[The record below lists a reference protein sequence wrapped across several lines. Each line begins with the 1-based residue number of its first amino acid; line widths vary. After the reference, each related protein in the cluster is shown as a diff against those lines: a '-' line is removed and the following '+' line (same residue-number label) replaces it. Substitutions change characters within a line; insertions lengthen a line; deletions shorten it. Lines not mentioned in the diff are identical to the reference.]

1 MNQPI
6 EIRFP
11 EFVWI
16 WNRLNNHTTPAH
28 HLRIARWL
36 GHAWRRDETRLLL
49 MCFRGAGKST
59 VVGLYCAW
67 LLANRPDLR
76 LMVLSAEQSLAT
88 RMVRN
93 VRQII
98 RRHPFCRH
106 LHPRH
111 GGEWAADRFTV
122 NRPGTS
128 RDPSMIARGIGGNIT
143 GSRADVV
150 ICDDIEV
157 PGNSDTAEKRAEL
170 RARLAEIEY
179 ILVPGGTLL
188 FIGTPHT
195 PDTIYQTESKPGQP
209 PAYLAGFKKLAIPLV
224 DAEGRSAWPDRFGDA
239 KIGELKTRVGPRSFA
254 AQMQLEPQPPED
266 ARLDPA
272 DLMPYDDELTLH
284 MANAGL
290 RLLLGDRTM
299 ISASAFWDPAFG
311 IPGAGDRSVFA
322 AVFLDADSHHYLHRV
337 AYLTH
342 DPGGGTDA
350 ATQLCRQVVRL
361 AAELHLPSL
370 TVENNGLGRFLPGL
384 LRAEMAKA
392 RVPCTV
398 LEKAST
404 RSKAERI
411 LGALEPLL
419 AARRLWA
426 HRSVFATPLIAEMRE
441 WRPTGSKGAHDDGL
455 DAVAGAILNEKMRIG
470 RSTAT
475 ARTEDWRVPSG
486 GFTARQDFKP

>member
-1 MNQPI
+1 MTEPT
-6 EIRFP
+6 ELRFP

-16 WNRLNNHTTPAH
+16 WNRLNTNATPAH

-36 GHAWRRDETRLLL
+36 GHAWERGDTRLLL

-67 LLANRPDLR
+67 LLSQRPELR
-76 LMVLSAEQSLAT
+76 LMVLSAEQGLAT

-111 GGEWAADRFTV
+111 GGEWASDRFTV
-122 NRPGTS
+122 NRQGAS
-128 RDPSMIARGIGGNIT
+128 REPSMIARGIEGNIT
-143 GSRADVV
+143 GSRADVI
-150 ICDDIEV
+150 ICDDVEV
-157 PGNSDTAEKRAEL
+157 PGNSDTAGKRQDL
-170 RARLAEIEY
+170 RERLGEIAF
-179 ILVPGGTLL
+179 ILVPGGTTL

-195 PDTIYQTESKPGQP
+195 PDTIYATEARPGG
-209 PAYLAGFKKLAIPLV
+209 PAPFLAGFRRLVIPLL
-224 DAEGRSAWPDRFGDA
+224 DAEGRSAWPDRFSA
-239 KIGELKTRVGPRSFA
+239 ERIEEVRRRVGPRAFA
-254 AQMQLEPQPPED
+254 SQMQLEPQPPED

-284 MANAGL
+284 MANNGL
-290 RLLLGDRTM
+290 RMLLGGRTLV
-299 ISASAFWDPAFG
+299 SASAFWDPAFG
-311 IPGAGDRSVFA
+311 APGRGDASVFA
-322 AVFLDADSHHYLHRV
+322 AVFTDSEGTRYLHRI

-342 DPGGGTDA
+342 DPSGTADA

-361 AAELHLPSL
+361 AGELHLPSL

-384 LRAEMAKA
+384 LRSEMARA
-392 RVPCTV
+392 RIPCTV
-398 LEKAST
+398 VEKAST
-404 RSKAERI
+404 RSKADRI
-411 LGALEPLL
+411 LAAIEPLL

-426 HRSVFATPLIAEMRE
+426 HRSVFATGLVPEMRE

-455 DAVAGAILNEKMRIG
+455 DAVAGAILNEPTRLS
-470 RSTAT
+470 RA
-475 ARTEDWRVPSG
+475 APAVRDLDWRPG
-486 GFTARQDFKP
+486 GGAFRAREDFTP

>member
-1 MNQPI
+1 MNEPI

-67 LLANRPDLR
+67 LLAGRPDLR

-128 RDPSMIARGIGGNIT
+128 RDPSMLARGIGGNIT

-150 ICDDIEV
+150 ICDDVEV

-188 FIGTPHT
+188 YIGTPHT

-209 PAYLAGFKKLAIPLV
+209 PAYLAGFKTLLIPLM
-224 DAEGRSAWPDRFGDA
+224 DAEGRSAWPDRFDDE

-254 AQMQLEPQPPED
+254 AQMQLQPQPPED

-272 DLMPYDDELTLH
+272 DLMPYDDELALH
-284 MANAGL
+284 MANTGM
-290 RLLLGDRTM
+290 RLLLGGRTM

-322 AVFLDADSHHYLHRV
+322 AVF
-337 AYLTH
+337 
-342 DPGGGTDA
+342 TDA
-350 ATQLCRQVVRL
+350 ASPISRMIPP
-361 AAELHLPSL
+361 A
-370 TVENNGLGRFLPGL
+370 GR
-384 LRAEMAKA
+384 
-392 RVPCTV
+392 
-398 LEKAST
+398 T
-404 RSKAERI
+404 RRRSS
-411 LGALEPLL
+411 
-419 AARRLWA
+419 AARWCG
-426 HRSVFATPLIAEMRE
+426 S
-441 WRPTGSKGAHDDGL
+441 RPSCTC
-455 DAVAGAILNEKMRIG
+455 R
-470 RSTAT
+470 R
-475 ARTEDWRVPSG
+475 
-486 GFTARQDFKP
+486 

>member
-1 MNQPI
+1 MKEPI

-67 LLANRPDLR
+67 LLAGRPDLR

-128 RDPSMIARGIGGNIT
+128 RDPSMLARGIGGNIT

-150 ICDDIEV
+150 ICDDVEV

-188 FIGTPHT
+188 YIGTPHT

-209 PAYLAGFKKLAIPLV
+209 PAYLAGFKTLLIPLM
-224 DAEGRSAWPDRFGDA
+224 DAEGRSAWPDRFDDE

-254 AQMQLEPQPPED
+254 AQMQLQPQPPED

-272 DLMPYDDELTLH
+272 DLMPYDDELALH
-284 MANAGL
+284 MANTGM
-290 RLLLGDRTM
+290 RLLLGGRTM

-322 AVFLDADSHHYLHRV
+322 AVFTDADNHHYLHRV

-342 DPGGGTDA
+342 DPAGGTDA

-384 LRAEMAKA
+384 LRAEMARA

-411 LGALEPLL
+411 LGAIEPLL

-426 HRSVFATPLIAEMRE
+426 HRSIFATPLIAELRE

-455 DAVAGAILNEKMRIG
+455 DAVAGAILNEKVRISRG
-470 RSTAT
+470 AG
-475 ARTEDWRVPSG
+475 AVRTEDWRMPAG
-486 GFTARQDFKP
+486 GYTARQDFKP